1 MNRSQ
6 TTRSSKVNER
16 AVEFAL
22 KKAESYGNGLV
33 MGEKTLFE
41 VRRYLDDME
50 NISTGSSDVQIGTT
64 DAVQTFRGFD
74 DWVASFSASHSQQQ
88 EDDRLVAA
96 LRVREQSTKDV
107 ESCDSSLALEN
118 SGVACAPKS
127 KVLLIVTDLQRPTSK
142 EVFVE
147 QLFVDANIEIMEIL
161 QILKDKGNQ
170 GSLDIYS
177 AV

>member
-1 MNRSQ
+1 
-6 TTRSSKVNER
+6 
-16 AVEFAL
+16 
-22 KKAESYGNGLV
+22 
-33 MGEKTLFE
+33 MGEKMLVE
-41 VRRYLDDME
+41 VRRYLDDIE

-64 DAVQTFRGFD
+64 DAVQTFRRFG

-96 LRVREQSTKDV
+96 LRMREQSTKDV
-107 ESCDSSLALEN
+107 KLCDSSLALEN
-118 SGVACAPKS
+118 SGVACAPQS

-142 EVFVE
+142 KVFVE
-147 QLFVDANIEIMEIL
+147 QLFVDANIEITEIL
-161 QILKDKGNQ
+161 QILKDKGNT